1 MNKTDGTLKCGSFL
15 EERHYVL
22 ISGETTGEDVIEI
35 IIIII
40 IVVEVASA
48 APATVF

>member
-1 MNKTDGTLKCGSFL
+1 VNKTDGTLKCGSFL

-40 IVVEVASA
+40 VVEVASA